1 LTGCRRGGS
10 GVPRGQ
16 HQEADVTANHPEAAT
31 RLPGGVS
38 VGHWT
43 DEAGR
48 TGCTVVLVPGG
59 GVPGVDVRGG
69 APGTLGT
76 DALRPGTLGDQ
87 AHAILLTGGSA
98 FGLAAADGVMRY
110 LDERGV
116 GLAIGTARVPIVAGA
131 VIFDLLTGDPQARPD
146 AAAGLAACM
155 AATGHPAVGAV
166 GAGTGAT
173 VAKGNGGPPRP
184 GGVGIASAPAGAAT
198 VAAVMVA
205 NSVGGIW
212 DDERHEWVALLAPRE
227 GGPAPGEG
235 GPVPGEGGPVP
246 GEGGP
251 VPGEGAA
258 GPAAGA
264 NTTIGVVVTDAE
276 LTKEQANRV
285 AAVAHD
291 GIARAVRPAHTRYD
305 GDTIFCLATGA
316 VTPSGTAGRA
326 PVPALADLVEA
337 AAAEAVA
344 RAIAQAAR
352 EGGRGNRGA

>member
-1 LTGCRRGGS
+1 M
-10 GVPRGQ
+10 
-16 HQEADVTANHPEAAT
+16 ANDPGAAA
-31 RLPGGVS
+31 RLPVGVS

-43 DEAGR
+43 DAAGR

-59 GVPGVDVRGG
+59 AVPGVDVRGG

-76 DALRPGTLGDQ
+76 DALRPGTLDEQ

-110 LDERGV
+110 LDELGV

-131 VIFDLLTGDPQARPD
+131 VIFDLLTGDPRARPD
-146 AAAGLAACM
+146 AAAGYAACR
-155 AATGHPAVGAV
+155 AATAQPAVGAV

-173 VAKGNGGPPRP
+173 VAKAGGGPPRP
-184 GGVGIASAPAGAAT
+184 GGVGIAAVPAGAAT

-212 DDERHEWVALLAPRE
+212 DDERHAWVAPLAPGEDR
-227 GGPAPGEG
+227 PAPGAG
-235 GPVPGEGGPVP
+235 APGPV
-246 GEGGP
+246 
-251 VPGEGAA
+251 
-258 GPAAGA
+258 AGA
-264 NTTIGVVVTDAE
+264 NTTIGVVVTDAG

-316 VTPSGTAGRA
+316 AAAPGTAGTA
-326 PVPALADLVEA
+326 PVPAPADLVET

-344 RAIAQAAR
+344 RAIAQAVR
-352 EGGRGNRGA
+352 EAGRGSRGA

>member
-1 LTGCRRGGS
+1 M
-10 GVPRGQ
+10 V
-16 HQEADVTANHPEAAT
+16 NHPEAAA

-43 DEAGR
+43 DAAGR
-48 TGCTVVLVPGG
+48 TGCTVVLAPGG
-59 GVPGVDVRGG
+59 AVPGVDVRGG

-76 DALRPGTLGDQ
+76 DALRPGTLDEQ

-110 LDERGV
+110 LEELGV
-116 GLAIGTARVPIVAGA
+116 GLAIGAARVPIVAGA
-131 VIFDLLTGDPQARPD
+131 VIFDLLTGDPRARPD
-146 AAAGLAACM
+146 AAAGYAACL
-155 AATGHPAVGAV
+155 AATGHPAVGAA

-173 VAKGNGGPPRP
+173 VAKAGGGPPRP
-184 GGVGIASAPAGAAT
+184 GGVGIASAPAGGAT

-212 DDERHEWVALLAPRE
+212 DDERHEWAAPLAPGQVTRQ
-227 GGPAPGEG
+227 GGTQ
-235 GPVPGEGGPVP
+235 GPV
-246 GEGGP
+246 
-251 VPGEGAA
+251 
-258 GPAAGA
+258 AGA

-316 VTPSGTAGRA
+316 VAPSGTAGP
-326 PVPALADLVEA
+326 PVPALADLVET

-344 RAIAQAAR
+344 RAIVQAVR
-352 EGGRGNRGA
+352 EGGRGDRGA

>member
-1 LTGCRRGGS
+1 M
-10 GVPRGQ
+10 
-16 HQEADVTANHPEAAT
+16 ADHPEVGV
-31 RLPGGVS
+31 RLPSGVS

-43 DEAGR
+43 DATGR

-59 GVPGVDVRGG
+59 AVPGVDVRGG

-76 DALRPGTLGDQ
+76 DELRPGMVAER

-110 LDERGV
+110 LDEHGV
-116 GLAIGTARVPIVAGA
+116 GYAIGPVRVPIVAGA
-131 VIFDLLTGDPQARPD
+131 VIFDLLAGDPRARPD
-146 AAAGLAACM
+146 AAAGHSACQ
-155 AATGHPAVGAV
+155 AATAHPAVGAV

-173 VAKGNGGPPRP
+173 VAKAGGGQPRP
-184 GGVGIASAPAGAAT
+184 GGLGIASAPAGAAT

-212 DDERHEWVALLAPRE
+212 DDERHEWAAPLAPRE

-235 GPVPGEGGPVP
+235 AA
-246 GEGGP
+246 
-251 VPGEGAA
+251 GEGAA
-258 GPAAGA
+258 GPVAGA

-316 VTPSGTAGRA
+316 VAPSGTA
-326 PVPALADLVEA
+326 PVPALADLVEV
-337 AAAEAVA
+337 AAAETVA
-344 RAIAQAAR
+344 RAIAQAVR
-352 EGGRGNRGA
+352 EGGRGA

>member
-1 LTGCRRGGS
+1 M
-10 GVPRGQ
+10 
-16 HQEADVTANHPEAAT
+16 ANHPEAPA

-43 DEAGR
+43 DTAGR

-59 GVPGVDVRGG
+59 AVPGVDVRGG

-76 DALRPGTLGDQ
+76 DELRPGMTAER

-110 LDERGV
+110 LDELGV
-116 GLAIGTARVPIVAGA
+116 GFAIGTVRVPIVAGA
-131 VIFDLLTGDPQARPD
+131 VIFDLLTGDPRARPD
-146 AAAGLAACM
+146 AAAGHAACL
-155 AATGHPAVGAV
+155 AATGHPEVGAV

-173 VAKGNGGPPRP
+173 VAKAGGGRPRP
-184 GGVGIASAPAGAAT
+184 GGLGIATAPAGAAT
-198 VAAVMVA
+198 VTAVMVA

-212 DDERHEWVALLAPRE
+212 DDERHEWAAPLA
-227 GGPAPGEG
+227 
-235 GPVPGEGGPVP
+235 
-246 GEGGP
+246 
-251 VPGEGAA
+251 PGEGAA
-258 GPAAGA
+258 APVAGA

-316 VTPSGTAGRA
+316 VTPPAPSGTA
-326 PVPALADLVEA
+326 PVPVLADLVEA

-344 RAIAQAAR
+344 RAIVQAVR
-352 EGGRGNRGA
+352 EGGRGVSGA

>member
-1 LTGCRRGGS
+1 M
-10 GVPRGQ
+10 
-16 HQEADVTANHPEAAT
+16 ANHPEAPA

-43 DEAGR
+43 DAAGR

-59 GVPGVDVRGG
+59 AVPGVDVRGG

-76 DALRPGTLGDQ
+76 DALRPGTIDDQ

-98 FGLAAADGVMRY
+98 FGLAAADGVMNY
-110 LDERGV
+110 LDELGV
-116 GLAIGTARVPIVAGA
+116 GFAIGTVRVPIVAGA
-131 VIFDLLTGDPQARPD
+131 VIFDLLTGDPRARPD
-146 AAAGLAACM
+146 AAAGHAACL
-155 AATGHPAVGAV
+155 AATGHPEVGAV

-173 VAKGNGGPPRP
+173 VAKANGGRPRP

-212 DDERHEWVALLAPRE
+212 DDERHEWAAPLAP
-227 GGPAPGEG
+227 GAGAPGA
-235 GPVPGEGGPVP
+235 GPV
-246 GEGGP
+246 
-251 VPGEGAA
+251 
-258 GPAAGA
+258 AGA

-316 VTPSGTAGRA
+316 VTPPAPSGTA

-344 RAIAQAAR
+344 RAIAQAVR
-352 EGGRGNRGA
+352 EGGRGIPGA